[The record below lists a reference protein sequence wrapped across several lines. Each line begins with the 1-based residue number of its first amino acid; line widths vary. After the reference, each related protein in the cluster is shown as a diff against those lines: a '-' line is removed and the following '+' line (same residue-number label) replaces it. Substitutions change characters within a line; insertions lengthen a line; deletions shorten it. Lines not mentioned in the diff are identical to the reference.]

1 MSPHSALYRIVF
13 VCSGNICRSPA
24 AENVFRA
31 RAERAGLL
39 ARLLPR
45 LAIDSAGTHG
55 YHEGEPPDR
64 RSLAVLRAAG
74 YPTEGCARELR
85 QNDFLGAEA
94 HDLFVCMDRTHERHV
109 LAAGAPRE
117 RVVLLRSFDAAS
129 DHADLPDPYYG
140 GDDGFD
146 DMLSMIERAM
156 DGLLARVEA
165 EMSARKER

>member
-1 MSPHSALYRIVF
+1 MSSHSALYRILF

-31 RAERAGLL
+31 RAERAGILL
-39 ARLLPR
+39 R
-45 LAIDSAGTHG
+45 LAVDSAGTHG

-64 RSLAVLRAAG
+64 RSLAVLRAGG
-74 YPTEGCARELR
+74 YPTDGRARELQAR
-85 QNDFLGAEA
+85 DFRGADA

-109 LAAGAPRE
+109 LAAGAPPE

-140 GDDGFD
+140 GDDGFA